1 MPAPPAI
8 AGAYQALWRAASPLA
23 RLVLRRRVAA
33 GQEDPDRVPE
43 RFGVEPLLRPDGP
56 RIWIHAAGRG
66 ETIATRALILGLRE
80 VGYGGTVLATTF
92 SPSGVPLL
100 DGLPGVSH
108 RFVPL
113 DDRRWCARFFDSQ
126 APDLGVVIEADIW
139 PNLLWEADR
148 RGIPLALCSARVS
161 THSLRRWQGLG
172 RPVARSLFPRFRLAL
187 TIDEEQRRRFGALG
201 VGAVEVLGCL
211 KAAAEPLP
219 VDRELVSAVREAAG
233 ERPVVVAASTH
244 EGEEGAILE
253 ALAGLD
259 GLLVIAPRYVDRG
272 AEVAALAA
280 GAGPKP
286 GRRAL
291 GRLPEAEDRVWI
303 ADSMGELGSLFEAA
317 DLVILGGSFAPCG
330 GHNLAEPARFGRPV
344 ITGPDTSSNAATA
357 EALRDAGAV
366 VQVEAAALGE
376 AVASLLADPE
386 RLRSMGEAARGVT
399 AAWEGR
405 RRVAARRLL
414 DLAGLG

>member
-126 APDLGVVIEADIW
+126 APDLGVVIEADKCRGCGACSVAC
-139 PNLLWEADR
+139 PSGANQVKNFSKKCLLDM
-148 RGIPLALCSARVS
+148 V
-161 THSLRRWQGLG
+161 T
-172 RPVARSLFPRFRLAL
+172 AL
-187 TIDEEQRRRFGALG
+187 T
-201 VGAVEVLGCL
+201 
-211 KAAAEPLP
+211 
-219 VDRELVSAVREAAG
+219 
-233 ERPVVVAASTH
+233 
-244 EGEEGAILE
+244 
-253 ALAGLD
+253 
-259 GLLVIAPRYVDRG
+259 
-272 AEVAALAA
+272 
-280 GAGPKP
+280 
-286 GRRAL
+286 
-291 GRLPEAEDRVWI
+291 
-303 ADSMGELGSLFEAA
+303 
-317 DLVILGGSFAPCG
+317 
-330 GHNLAEPARFGRPV
+330 
-344 ITGPDTSSNAATA
+344 
-357 EALRDAGAV
+357 
-366 VQVEAAALGE
+366 
-376 AVASLLADPE
+376 
-386 RLRSMGEAARGVT
+386 
-399 AAWEGR
+399 
-405 RRVAARRLL
+405 
-414 DLAGLG
+414 